1 MKGPQKVNIKAVRLS
16 PILLAVAGS
25 LIIAACG
32 SSSST
37 GSTHTSTTAS
47 TSSSRTKL
55 AACLKQHGITLP
67 SRPAGGHG
75 GFFGGGGPP
84 GGGAGGA
91 PGTGGQTTSS
101 GTRPPG
107 AGAGGG
113 GFFRNPKFQ
122 AAFKACGGAQGSF
135 GGGRFRRPH
144 FSTALLTSFATCVRK
159 HGYNLPKPNTSGKG
173 AIFPRS
179 IESNPKFVKASRS
192 CASILRPSTT
202 TTTGG
207 SSS

>member
-1 MKGPQKVNIKAVRLS
+1 MNIKPARLY

-47 TSSSRTKL
+47 TSRSRTKL
-55 AACLKQHGITLP
+55 AACLKQHGVTLP
-67 SRPAGGHG
+67 SRPGAGHG
-75 GFFGGGGPP
+75 GFFGGGAPPP
-84 GGGAGGA
+84 GAAGAGSS
-91 PGTGGQTTSS
+91 TTPS

-107 AGAGGG
+107 AG
-113 GFFRNPKFQ
+113 GFSHNPKLQ
-122 AAFKACGGAQGSF
+122 AAFKACGGTRGSF
-135 GGGRFRRPH
+135 GAGRFRRPH
-144 FSTALLTSFATCVRK
+144 FSAATLTAFATCVRK
-159 HGYNLPKPNTSGKG
+159 HGYNLPKPNTSGSA

-179 IESNPKFVKASRS
+179 IQSNPKFIKASRS
-192 CASILRPSTT
+192 CASILRPTSTT
-202 TTTGG
+202 TST

>member
-1 MKGPQKVNIKAVRLS
+1 MNIKPARLS

-55 AACLKQHGITLP
+55 AACLKQHGVTLP
-67 SRPAGGHG
+67 SRPGGGGGGGG

-84 GGGAGGA
+84 AGAAGAGGA
-91 PGTGGQTTSS
+91 TTPS

-107 AGAGGG
+107 AG
-113 GFFRNPKFQ
+113 GFSSNPKLQ
-122 AAFKACGGAQGSF
+122 AAFKACGGTRGSF
-135 GGGRFRRPH
+135 GAGRFRRPH
-144 FSTALLTSFATCVRK
+144 FSAATLTSFATCVRK
-159 HGYNLPKPNTSGKG
+159 HGYNLPKPKTSGSG

-179 IESNPKFVKASRS
+179 IESNPKFIKASRS
-192 CASILRPSTT
+192 CASILRPTSTT
-202 TTTGG
+202 TST